1 MRLVEIRLFEG
12 PNVYRLLPV
21 VKVEVAVGRRAHV
34 AGVAV
39 ADGGAL
45 VHLGRPVPARDWP
58 DAVTDLVAWTRR
70 LRADHGEGGGPC
82 EVHRASD
89 TGRWIVTWPWTGAER
104 ARIIADA
111 AFDLA
116 SRSVHP
122 GRRVR
127 LTGTQQRVVDRWTDR
142 IRGARTTPPSW
153 VRDADRRD
161 ALVSIT
167 GTNGKSDGDPA
178 HHPHPAACRP
188 PRRHDDL

>member
-1 MRLVEIRLFEG
+1 MRLIEIRLYEG

-21 VKVEVAVGRRAHV
+21 VKVEVAVGRTRAWQ
-34 AGVAV
+34 GSRSPT
-39 ADGGAL
+39 DGTL
-45 VHLGRPVPARDWP
+45 VHLGRAVPARDWP

-127 LTGTQQRVVDRWTDR
+127 LTGTQQRVVDRWTER

-153 VRDADRRD
+153 VRDADRRMPVVVATAD
-161 ALVSIT
+161 SANTSE
-167 GTNGKSDGDPA
+167 
-178 HHPHPAACRP
+178 
-188 PRRHDDL
+188 